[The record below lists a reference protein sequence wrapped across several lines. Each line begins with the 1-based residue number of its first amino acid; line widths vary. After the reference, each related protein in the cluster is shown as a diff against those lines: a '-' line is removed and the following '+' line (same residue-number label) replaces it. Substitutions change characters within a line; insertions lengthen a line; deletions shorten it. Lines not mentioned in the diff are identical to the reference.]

1 MDAIAKPEILDTP
14 PRFPHRGVGPAPAGL
29 GGGAPIHNEKRG
41 AGFSTF
47 LGNFSL
53 DKCAAA
59 SVSAHLPTPNSDIAY
74 MYEVGFL
81 LHTFILYF

>member
-1 MDAIAKPEILDTP
+1 MIEPCVRGVGAKAAAQSTAIAMDAIAKPA
-14 PRFPHRGVGPAPAGL
+14 R
-29 GGGAPIHNEKRG
+29 
-41 AGFSTF
+41 FSTF
-47 LGNFSL
+47 LGNFSQ

-81 LHTFILYF
+81 LHIINLYF